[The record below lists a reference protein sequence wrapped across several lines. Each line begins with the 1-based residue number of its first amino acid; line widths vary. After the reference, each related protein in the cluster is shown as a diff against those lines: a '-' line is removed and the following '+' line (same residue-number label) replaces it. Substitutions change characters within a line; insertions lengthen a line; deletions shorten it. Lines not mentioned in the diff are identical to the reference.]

1 MNLDTI
7 AVIAYDGIS
16 PYHLAVPFAVFGED
30 RSRIGVERF
39 SVLACGVEKR
49 VLTTSAGYS
58 LTGIFGLA
66 KIDAAGV
73 VIVPG
78 WRDPHEIPP
87 PALLAALRRAHDRG
101 ALLVGLC
108 LGSYVL
114 AAAGLL
120 AGRPATTHWAWTEDL
135 AARYPTVRVKRDV
148 LYVDDGEMIT
158 SAGVAAG
165 LDCCLHLLRRLRGAE
180 SASRVA
186 RWMVVA
192 PHRQGGQAQFIEP
205 LRESPAVDRFTEVM
219 VWMQGHPQESHP
231 LDALAARAGMSR
243 RTFTRR
249 FRQAVGTTV
258 GEWLLDQRLALAQRL
273 LETTGLNV
281 DLIAHQVGF
290 GSEVALRK
298 QFSKRLQTSPS
309 RYRKEF
315 RGTPLAPPCVTGG
328 KRVWRAG
335 G

>member
-1 MNLDTI
+1 MNKDTI
-7 AVIAYDGIS
+7 AVIVYNGIS
-16 PYHLAVPFAVFGED
+16 PFHLSVPFAVFGED

-39 SVLACGVEKR
+39 AVFPCAFEKG
-49 VLTTSAGYS
+49 VLTTSGGFSLAGIS
-58 LTGIFGLA
+58 GLR
-66 KIDAAGV
+66 KMEAAGV

-78 WRDPHEIPP
+78 WRDPQELPP
-87 PALLAALRRAHDRG
+87 PALLEALRRAQSRG

-120 AGRPATTHWAWTEDL
+120 AGRPATTHWAWNEDL
-135 AARYPTVRVKRDV
+135 AGRYPTVKVKRDV
-148 LYVDDGEMIT
+148 LYVDDGEIIT

-180 SASRVA
+180 IASRVA
-186 RWMVVA
+186 RWLVVP
-192 PHRQGGQAQFIEP
+192 PHRQGGQAQYIEP
-205 LRESPAVDRFTEVM
+205 LRETSVVDHFAKVM
-219 VWMQGHPQESHP
+219 AWMQGHPQESHS

-258 GEWLLDQRLALAQRL
+258 GAWLLDQRLALAQRL

-281 DLIAHQVGF
+281 DLIAQQVGF

-298 QFSKRLQTSPS
+298 QFNKRLQTTPS

-315 RGTPLAPPCVTGG
+315 RAI
-328 KRVWRAG
+328 
-335 G
+335 